1 MGSSGRLTAL
11 VSYSTK
17 CHWTYFS
24 SSVPRVCGTPSIRLP
39 VCPFPPAG
47 PVAAPFGSPAVPR
60 LRRYYGR
67 VRLLADPSLPP
78 PVSLGG
84 RYSTSRVYSLPVGPP
99 SFPLGTWFFSGWAE
113 PHPARERSVA
123 LLGSREVLLKACPGL
138 GTPATPEQ
146 PRTIGCLGAAFRC
159 PNGVGVAMMYDVG
172 AESSRPAFLLCTLRT
187 RRSPDERQHSLLVCL
202 LRL

>member
-1 MGSSGRLTAL
+1 MWHSIDTSSCLPLPSGGYRGRSLRKPCGLPPSSVLWAHTTARRPFPATSGLPLRQVLHVEGLFASRGTTL
-11 VSYSTK
+11 VS
-17 CHWTYFS
+17 
-24 SSVPRVCGTPSIRLP
+24 
-39 VCPFPPAG
+39 
-47 PVAAPFGSPAVPR
+47 
-60 LRRYYGR
+60 
-67 VRLLADPSLPP
+67 
-78 PVSLGG
+78 
-84 RYSTSRVYSLPVGPP
+84 
-99 SFPLGTWFFSGWAE
+99 LGTWFFSGWAE

-146 PRTIGCLGAAFRC
+146 PRTIGCLDAAFRY

-172 AESSRPAFLLCTLRT
+172 AESSRPAFLLCKLRT